1 MVKKSLFQLHW
12 LFGITAGLVLAL
24 MGITGATYSFQDE
37 LLRLFN
43 PQVLKVHHLRPAAGS
58 KKERTRVGRGEGVI
72 DGIEQRKKLDVV
84 PDLRNRMVP
93 TIQALIDT
101 SGVILVGIHPAR
113 NEILSL

>member
-1 MVKKSLFQLHW
+1 
-12 LFGITAGLVLAL
+12 
-24 MGITGATYSFQDE
+24 
-37 LLRLFN
+37 
-43 PQVLKVHHLRPAAGS
+43 
-58 KKERTRVGRGEGVI
+58 VI